1 MRKQSPKS
9 SSSAKVPALA
19 DRDPVF
25 QLGEKIAAELDA
37 NEGDT
42 LGRWMAHYVAE
53 MIKDAEKTKGPKA
66 ASARKK
72 CAAAILE
79 VWGHRSD
86 WPRAVQPFPH
96 LEAVARALAALDPE
110 AEHPI
115 FRAGLWGDIDAQV
128 ETPTVKKLLETAKG
142 VEIAARELIDDLLM
156 MAASAALNANA
167 PWVALAQKAQ
177 FRGFEI
183 DFIDKLGES
192 AAGRRRRLRE
202 RERLAARIERLK
214 NFVSS
219 AEDTAELLRQ
229 QIADLDAKDAA
240 DSQE

>member
-9 SSSAKVPALA
+9 SSSAKAPALA
-19 DRDPVF
+19 DRDPVI

-37 NEGDT
+37 NDGDT
-42 LGRWMAHYVAE
+42 LGRWMAHYLAE
-53 MIKDAEKTKGPKA
+53 LIDEAEKATGPKA

-79 VWGHRSD
+79 VWGRRTD
-86 WPRAVQPFPH
+86 WPRAAKPFPD
-96 LEAVARALAALDPE
+96 LDAVARAIAALDPE
-110 AEHPI
+110 AEQPI
-115 FRAGLWGDIDAQV
+115 FRAGIWGEIDTLV

-142 VEIAARELIDDLLM
+142 VDIAARELIDDLLLL
-156 MAASAALNANA
+156 AAGTAINASA
-167 PWVALAQKAQ
+167 PWVALAQKPP

-183 DFIDKLGES
+183 DFIDELGEA

-219 AEDTAELLRQ
+219 AEETAELLRQ
-229 QIADLDAKDAA
+229 QIADLEAKDAA
-240 DSQE
+240 ESQE

>member
-9 SSSAKVPALA
+9 SSSAKVLALA

-42 LGRWMAHYVAE
+42 LGRWMAYYVAE
-53 MIKDAEKTKGPKA
+53 LITDAEKATGPKA

-79 VWGHRSD
+79 VWRRRSD
-86 WPRAVQPFPH
+86 WPRAVKPFTDID
-96 LEAVARALAALDPE
+96 AVARTLAALDPE
-110 AEHPI
+110 AEQPI

-128 ETPTVKKLLETAKG
+128 ETPTVKKLLETVKG
-142 VEIAARELIDDLLM
+142 VDIAARELIDDVLLM
-156 MAASAALNANA
+156 AAGAAVNASA
-167 PWVALAQKAQ
+167 PWVALAQKPP

-183 DFIDKLGES
+183 DFIDELGEA

-202 RERLAARIERLK
+202 RERIAARIERLK
-214 NFVSS
+214 IFVSS
-219 AEDTAELLRQ
+219 ADDTAELLRQ
-229 QIADLDAKDAA
+229 QIADLEAKDAE